1 MTFKS
6 IFSFQGTKPS
16 ILPEETAEELAEVIS
31 PELKPKKPDFK
42 GNTPILKPASNSTSV
57 ASRLTIDEAGSS
69 ILSQGASGVTLLS
82 IGQQQENP
90 SENPSNNPNNPN
102 PNSENFSA
110 KL

>member
-1 MTFKS
+1 MTSKS
-6 IFSFQGTKPS
+6 ISLQGTKPS

-42 GNTPILKPASNSTSV
+42 GNNPILKPASNSTSV

-82 IGQQQENP
+82 IGQQQQQENN
-90 SENPSNNPNNPN
+90 SENSKNP
-102 PNSENFSA
+102 SENFSA